1 MKKVS
6 IVIPILIVL
15 FSTGCSSRPEEASAG
30 TIAQNQGDSIAPYFP
45 VREFLLSEIR
55 YVDSL
60 PVGILQYK
68 VSNGKRDTSYISLD
82 SFHLAA
88 REFLGE
94 SLEMPRFRN
103 SYVETAFFD
112 QSTGSNTFMYQ
123 SNNEQDAI
131 RRIDVLSK
139 AGAAYD
145 EVTSIFMEKYSSHGD
160 TLLSRKMT
168 WHPRK
173 KLNINT
179 SRTLGTKT
187 ISEEQLTIVW
197 DNWKEE

>member
-6 IVIPILIVL
+6 IVIQFLILL
-15 FSTGCSSRPEEASAG
+15 YATGCSSGPGQAPG
-30 TIAQNQGDSIAPYFP
+30 SITEPREDTLAPYFP
-45 VREFLLSEIR
+45 VRDFLLSEIR

-68 VSNGKRDTSYISLD
+68 VSNGKTDTSYITLD

-88 REFLGE
+88 SEFLAE

-145 EVTSIFMEKYSSHGD
+145 EVTSIFMEKYSSRGD

-179 SRTLGTKT
+179 SRTLGPKT

>member
-1 MKKVS
+1 MKKAS
-6 IVIPILIVL
+6 IVIPFLILL
-15 FSTGCSSRPEEASAG
+15 YATGCSSGQEQASASN
-30 TIAQNQGDSIAPYFP
+30 TQHQEDTLAPYFP

-68 VSNGKRDTSYISLD
+68 VSNGKTDTSYIPLD

-88 REFLGE
+88 REFLSE

-145 EVTSIFMEKYSSHGD
+145 EVTSIFMEKYTSRGD
-160 TLLSRKMT
+160 TLLLRKMT

-179 SRTLGTKT
+179 SRTLGPKT